1 MNLKKLTCFSS
12 ILIVV
17 PLLFSSCGNSG
28 SSVSVKNSDGTTTK
42 IKYNSAV
49 PLARTPY
56 FTSSSKSVTMS
67 FNGIDWYIAS
77 IISASEKAAFDD
89 KELLAETSNLKEYS
103 SDSGESFDFSII
115 LDLDGTDDSYILFE
129 TDSRIN
135 SNSMGNDFTTS
146 ISYFVDSTQTVPDL
160 SNPTEYVSNED
171 LSGHEAT
178 DAASNTE
185 TESNDATD
193 AASNT
198 ETEANEQSE

>member
-1 MNLKKLTCFSS
+1 MIIKKIALFSS
-12 ILIVV
+12 ILATS
-17 PLLFSSCGNSG
+17 LLLSSCGSTS
-28 SSVSVKNSDGTTTK
+28 SSVSTKNTDGTTTK
-42 IKYNSAV
+42 IKYTKA
-49 PLARTPY
+49 AAFERAPY
-56 FTSSSKSVTMS
+56 FTGSSKSVTMS

-103 SDSGESFDFSII
+103 SDSGKNFDFSII

-160 SNPTEYVSNED
+160 SNPKEYVSNED
-171 LSGHEAT
+171 LSGKET
-178 DAASNTE
+178 TEEASNTE
-185 TESNDATD
+185 AEANDATD
-193 AASNT
+193 AASNA